1 MNLCFLS
8 SLFFF
13 AGRGA
18 TRVDEDDVDPAGLVG
33 VGRYRGVAVFFFKG
47 GGSGVYE
54 YVDSGRPYLYCS
66 AESAAA

>member
-1 MNLCFLS
+1 M
-8 SLFFF
+8 
-13 AGRGA
+13 
-18 TRVDEDDVDPAGLVG
+18 DEDDVDPAGLVG

-66 AESAAA
+66 AESTAA